1 MPDSQ
6 TTDGL
11 SVTNADGSYANAVMG
26 VGNGRDRSSYT
37 RPNLL
42 PRDLSM
48 VELDALY
55 INDGFCARIVDTP
68 ADEMVRAGF
77 EVEGVEDDALMALL
91 EGLQFEQAI
100 SQAVKWADLYGGA
113 LMVLL
118 INDGGQFDQPL
129 NVNAI
134 KEVEQIRVYD
144 RWQVTRHQKYSDPA
158 DKRFGKTQ
166 IYQISPVTGSPYMVH
181 ESRCV
186 LVDGCVV
193 PDRVREQNDG
203 WGGSVIQRCYD
214 QLVRLNMAHVW
225 ANALMERAQ
234 QAVHGI
240 PSLTNILRAP
250 GGEALVRQ
258 RIDLVDMARGINNTV
273 IIDAEESYEL
283 KSTALTGVPDLL
295 DRQADALSAV
305 SGMPKSLLYGQQK
318 GGLNTGKGD
327 LENWYAR
334 IGQLQRQRLAGP
346 VDFVVGVCL
355 RALGLYVEDY
365 KIEFCPLW
373 VPSEAENTTTAKTR
387 AEIHE
392 KYVAMGALDAS
403 EVRKVI
409 ADEYEIDDTDVMPET
424 GDDGDEENIPAT

>member
-1 MPDSQ
+1 MSESEK
-6 TTDGL
+6 TDGQ
-11 SVTNADGSYANAVMG
+11 SITNTDGSYANAVMG
-26 VGNGRDRSSYT
+26 LGNGRDRSSYT

-42 PRDLSM
+42 PRALSM
-48 VELDALY
+48 AELDALY
-55 INDGFCARIVDTP
+55 TNDGFCARIVDTP

-77 EVEGVEDDALMALL
+77 EVEGVEDDATTAML
-91 EGLQFEQAI
+91 EGLGFELAVSSAI
-100 SQAVKWADLYGGA
+100 KWADLYGGA

-118 INDGGQFDQPL
+118 INDGGEFDQPL

-144 RWQVTRHQKYSDPA
+144 RWQVTRHLKYDDPA
-158 DKRFGKTQ
+158 DKRFGKTRV
-166 IYQISPVTGSPYMVH
+166 YQISPSTGSPYLVH

-203 WGGSVIQRCYD
+203 WGGSIIQRCYD
-214 QLVRLNMAHVW
+214 QLVRLNMAHMW

-240 PSLTNILRAP
+240 PGLTNILRAP

-273 IIDAEESYEL
+273 IIDAEESYDL
-283 KSTALTGVPDLL
+283 KSSALTGVPDLL

-373 VPSEAENTTTAKTR
+373 VPSEAEETATDKIR

-403 EVRKVI
+403 EVRRVI
-409 ADEYEIDDTDVMPET
+409 ADEYEIDDSDLMPET
-424 GDDGDEENIPAT
+424 GDDGDEKDIPPT

>member
-48 VELDALY
+48 AELDALY
-55 INDGFCARIVDTP
+55 VNDGFCARIVDTP

-77 EVEGVEDDALMALL
+77 EVEGVEDDALMSML
-91 EGLQFEQAI
+91 EGLQFEQSI
-100 SQAVKWADLYGGA
+100 SQAIKWADLYGGA

-118 INDGGQFDQPL
+118 INDGGEFDQPL

-134 KEVEQIRVYD
+134 KEVEQIRIYD

-166 IYQISPVTGSPYMVH
+166 VYQISPVTGSPYMVH

-193 PDRVREQNDG
+193 PDRIREQNDG
-203 WGGSVIQRCYD
+203 WGGSIIQRCYD
-214 QLVRLNMAHVW
+214 QLVRLNMAYSW

-240 PSLTNILRAP
+240 PGLTNILRAP

-273 IIDAEESYEL
+273 IIDAEETYDL

-334 IGQLQRQRLAGP
+334 IGQLQRQRLSGP

-355 RALGLYVEDY
+355 RALGLYTEDY
-365 KIEFCPLW
+365 KIEFLPLW
-373 VPSEAENTTTAKTR
+373 VPSDADKAATDKLR

-392 KYVAMGALDAS
+392 KYVSMGALDAS
-403 EVRKVI
+403 EVRRVI

-424 GDDGDEENIPAT
+424 GEDGEKDDIQAA

>member
-6 TTDGL
+6 ATDGL

-48 VELDALY
+48 AELDALY
-55 INDGFCARIVDTP
+55 VNDGFCARIVDTP

-77 EVEGVEDDALMALL
+77 EVEGVEDDALMSML
-91 EGLQFEQAI
+91 EGLQFEQSI
-100 SQAVKWADLYGGA
+100 SQAIKWADLYGGA

-118 INDGGQFDQPL
+118 INDGGEFDQPL

-134 KEVEQIRVYD
+134 KEVEQIRIYD

-166 IYQISPVTGSPYMVH
+166 VYQISPVTGSPYMVH

-193 PDRVREQNDG
+193 PDRIREQNDG
-203 WGGSVIQRCYD
+203 WGGSIIQRCYD
-214 QLVRLNMAHVW
+214 QLVRLNMAYSW

-240 PSLTNILRAP
+240 PGLTNILRAP

-273 IIDAEESYEL
+273 IIDAEETYDL

-334 IGQLQRQRLAGP
+334 IGQLQRQRLSGP

-355 RALGLYVEDY
+355 RALGLYTEDY
-365 KIEFCPLW
+365 KIEFLPLW
-373 VPSEAENTTTAKTR
+373 VPSDADKAATDKLR

-392 KYVAMGALDAS
+392 KYVSMGALDAS
-403 EVRKVI
+403 EVRRVI

-424 GDDGDEENIPAT
+424 GEDGEKDDIQAA